1 MIAFNQGGNMKREEI
16 AQRVIAVTARMLKT
30 KPDVIKESDRFSYE
44 LGADS
49 LKSIELVAAFE
60 EEFNLSLDEDQA
72 LKVQTVGGAADFF
85 AKLLPD

>member
-1 MIAFNQGGNMKREEI
+1 MKREEI
-16 AQRVIAVTARMLKT
+16 AERLLKVTARELQQNA
-30 KPDVIKESDRFSYE
+30 DDIKETDRFAFE

-60 EEFNLSLDEDQA
+60 EEFDLDLDEDEA
-72 LKVQTVGGAADFF
+72 LKVKSVGDAIDFF